1 MTQGIMD
8 CVAIV
13 LRKDTGEVFASH
25 VTRNVVFGSLE
36 SDLDRFLSNE
46 ERVTSAHL
54 VSLYTSDLM
63 LKIYELLTNKKI
75 AITTITRPKLP
86 SGEHLIFE
94 SGLSNA
100 LRISTYGCRIYH
112 PSKCLE
118 QAVVKKFSVV
128 NSSLACPPI
137 VDYSGNLF
145 GSPWVCWSM
154 GSSVTVSGSNLTF
167 DSTYGL
173 NDNFYASCSVFV
185 DAKNGEII
193 ASRAGGAQIGNA

>member
-1 MTQGIMD
+1 
-8 CVAIV
+8 
-13 LRKDTGEVFASH
+13 
-25 VTRNVVFGSLE
+25 
-36 SDLDRFLSNE
+36 
-46 ERVTSAHL
+46 
-54 VSLYTSDLM
+54 
-63 LKIYELLTNKKI
+63 
-75 AITTITRPKLP
+75 
-86 SGEHLIFE
+86 
-94 SGLSNA
+94 
-100 LRISTYGCRIYH
+100 
-112 PSKCLE
+112 
-118 QAVVKKFSVV
+118 V